1 VLDLTALAQEKDAMA
16 ATPPAP
22 PPPPFTPVPQPP
34 PAGWWNRNWK
44 WFVPTGCCLTPLVL
58 GGAFVAFLVLVVF
71 GAMKQSDAYKMAVA
85 RAKANPRVTSAL
97 GTPIS
102 EGWFLSG
109 HTNVNMGSG
118 DADLTIPISGPKGKG
133 TIYAVA
139 TKSAG
144 EWTYSKLEVKIDS
157 TGETID
163 LGP

>member
-1 VLDLTALAQEKDAMA
+1 MQNRNDREKMLDEPSSQAEKSCMETLAQ
-16 ATPPAP
+16 TQPAP
-22 PPPPFTPVPQPP
+22 
-34 PAGWWNRNWK
+34 GWWARNWK

-71 GAMKQSDAYKMAVA
+71 GALKHSDAYKIAVA
-85 RAKANPRVTSAL
+85 RAKADSRVAAAL

-102 EGWFLSG
+102 EGWYLSG
-109 HTNVNMGSG
+109 KTNVNGGSG

-144 EWTYSKLEVKIDS
+144 EWTYSKLVVKIDS

-163 LGP
+163 LSP